1 MRKLFLLLF
10 AMTLSFCKNENST
23 IVEKKLTISS
33 LFTDHMV
40 LQQQDEV
47 TIWGESDPN
56 QLVSITPNW
65 QYEANSKII
74 IDDKIDVNIKSKG
87 SSFSCKPNSNGKWSI
102 KIPTPKAG
110 GPYSIIISTG
120 VDDHKK
126 EWLTIN
132 DVMIGE
138 VWLASGQS
146 NMDMPLSGWMPNDS
160 INDSADAIA
169 NAKNLN
175 IRFFKVPFGLTT
187 APQDSIAGEWVTA
200 APETAK
206 DFSATAYFFARKLQ
220 KELNVPVGIIQS
232 AVGGTPAEAWTSKNS
247 LRELGDFNGIID
259 QISEIESKSSSWF
272 KDRSTQPIP
281 QTHEAWKSI
290 SFGDK
295 NLSLFDYDDSDWSNS
310 ISIPGRFDLINNGEF
325 DGAVWLRKTFFIEDK
340 YILTHN
346 NTLIIG
352 GVDDM
357 DATYINGK
365 YVGGLV
371 GTGQHHT
378 LREFIVP
385 KSILKLGKNT
395 IAIRAIDTG
404 GPGEVLGPI
413 LLKSEFKTS
422 PISLDGQWKKKLIAD
437 IFNGQFV
444 SYDENTDMV
453 ERPNLNI
460 LNSNSPTV
468 LYNAMIAPLVPYTIK
483 GAIWYQGESNVS
495 RDEQYQKLFPMMIKD
510 WRKQWN
516 SEFPFYYVQ
525 IAPFTYG
532 GNQQNESQKLR
543 NAQRLA
549 LETPKTGMVVTLDIG
564 KEFNIHPPE
573 KQRIGTRLA
582 GLALTN
588 DYGKAIV
595 ASGPLFKAVKV
606 DGNTLIVEFT
616 NIGTGLMADKKGL
629 TNFEIAGADKNYK
642 PANAKI
648 IENKVVVT
656 NTKVTNPVYVRY
668 AWSDT
673 STATLFNNE
682 GLPASTF
689 TSEK

>member
-65 QYEANSKII
+65 QYEANPKII

-132 DVMIGE
+132 DVMVGE

-169 NAKNLN
+169 NAENLN
-175 IRFFKVPFGLTT
+175 IRFFKVPFGLTI

-206 DFSATAYFFARKLQ
+206 DFSATAYFFAKKLQ

-259 QISEIESKSSSWF
+259 QMSEIESKSSSWF

-290 SFGDK
+290 SFNDEALAK
-295 NLSLFDYDDSDWSNS
+295 NTLDDTNWSTLTL
-310 ISIPGRFDLINNGEF
+310 PTRFDLVNDSEF
-325 DGAVWLRKTFFIEDK
+325 DGAMWMRKKFMIEDASED
-340 YILTHN
+340 YILK
-346 NTLIIG
+346 IG

-357 DATYINGK
+357 DATYINGE

-371 GTGQHHT
+371 GAGYPYTP
-378 LREFIVP
+378 REFSIP
-385 KSILKLGKNT
+385 KSLLKIGENI

-404 GPGEVLGPI
+404 GPGIITGPI
-413 LLKSEFKTS
+413 VLQTTNARHS
-422 PISLDGQWKKKLIAD
+422 ISLEGEWKSKLIAD
-437 IFNGQFV
+437 IYNGQFV
-444 SYDENTDMV
+444 SYDSDTDMTK
-453 ERPNLNI
+453 RPNLGT

-495 RDEQYQKLFPMMIKD
+495 RDEQYEKLFPVMITD
-510 WRKQWN
+510 WRSQWK

-549 LETPKTGMVVTLDIG
+549 LATPKTGMVVTLDIG

-573 KQRIGTRLA
+573 KQIIGNRLA
-582 GLALTN
+582 GLALAN
-588 DYGKAIV
+588 DYGKNLV
-595 ASGPLFKAVKV
+595 ASGPSFKAVKV

-616 NIGTGLMADKKGL
+616 NVGTGLMANKNGL
-629 TNFEIAGADKNYK
+629 ANFEIAGADKKYM

-648 IENKVVVT
+648 VENTIVAENSSIK
-656 NTKVTNPVYVRY
+656 NPVYIRY
-668 AWSDT
+668 AWSDI
-673 STATLFNNE
+673 SIATLFNNE